1 MVAVHVGDE
10 NTADL
15 AGAQIATEKLLLG
28 AFAAVEEPNF
38 GALGQTKGN
47 AGDVARSGGDA

>member
-38 GALGQTKGN
+38 GALGQTKGD

>member
-10 NTADL
+10 NTANL
-15 AGAQIATEKLLLG
+15 TGAQIASEKLLLS

-38 GALGQTKGN
+38 GALGKTKGD
-47 AGDVARSGGDA
+47 AGHVARSGGDA